1 MTFCLNLAQHTVD
14 KKEKIA
20 GNKMRLTTA
29 IRKQTVG
36 PLLKLVILTEYEND
50 QWKVIAVFVDE
61 LVDQEK
67 DYSVFE
73 RELPTVVDALVHFK
87 YQLFEDRSR
96 NSQII

>member
-1 MTFCLNLAQHTVD
+1 MAADSD

-29 IRKQTVG
+29 IKKQTVG
-36 PLLKLVILTEYEND
+36 PLLKLAILTEYEND

-73 RELPTVVDALVHFK
+73 RELQTVSCQRLSPFQKSIV
-87 YQLFEDRSR
+87 
-96 NSQII
+96 